1 MISWVLGALVIM
13 PAGMGMPVLQ
23 IGQMQLQSLI
33 GHLVYGVALGVVF
46 QALVQALATRSV
58 PWGA

>member
-1 MISWVLGALVIM
+1 MLGALVIM

-46 QALVQALATRSV
+46 QALVQALAARSV
-58 PWGA
+58 PWRA